1 MRRFGASINVLILF
15 NKPFNV
21 LSQFTDRSTEASGRE
36 TLSRYIQIPHVYAAG
51 RLDRDSEGLL
61 LLTDDGKLQ
70 ARIANPKH
78 KMAKTYWVQV
88 EGAPQEEAL
97 HSLRRGVELK
107 DGLTQPAKVRLME
120 EPAGLWPRNPPIRV
134 RKSVPD
140 SWIEMTIREGKNRQ
154 IRRMT
159 AAIGH
164 PCLRLIR
171 TQIGDW
177 HLGDLKPGEFKQ
189 VTRL

>member
-1 MRRFGASINVLILF
+1 MCRFGASINVLILF

-97 HSLRRGVELK
+97 QSLRRGVQLK

-171 TQIGDW
+171 AQIGDW

-189 VTRL
+189 LTRL

>member
-1 MRRFGASINVLILF
+1 MSCPNSQIKALRPAGARPYRAISPV
-15 NKPFNV
+15 
-21 LSQFTDRSTEASGRE
+21 
-36 TLSRYIQIPHVYAAG
+36 PHVYPAG

-70 ARIANPKH
+70 ARIADPKH

-88 EGAPQEEAL
+88 EGAPQESAL
-97 HSLRRGVELK
+97 QSLRRGVQLK
-107 DGLTQPAKVRLME
+107 DGVTQPAKARLMD
-120 EPAGLWPRNPPIRV
+120 EPEGLWPRNPPIRV

-171 TQIGDW
+171 AQIGEW
-177 HLGDLKPGEFKQ
+177 HLGDLKPGEYK
-189 VTRL
+189 RLMQF

>member
-1 MRRFGASINVLILF
+1 MCRFGASINVLILF

-97 HSLRRGVELK
+97 QSMRRGVQLK

-171 TQIGDW
+171 AQIRDW

-189 VTRL
+189 LTRL

>member
-1 MRRFGASINVLILF
+1 MIVLF

-36 TLSRYIQIPHVYAAG
+36 TLSRYIRIPHVYAAG

-88 EGAPQEEAL
+88 EGALPEEAL
-97 HSLRRGVELK
+97 HSLRRGVQLK

-171 TQIGDW
+171 AQIGDW

-189 VTRL
+189 LTRL

>member
-97 HSLRRGVELK
+97 HSLRHGVQLK
-107 DGLTQPAKVRLME
+107 DGLTQPAKVRLIE

-140 SWIEMTIREGKNRQ
+140 SWIEMSIREGKNRQ